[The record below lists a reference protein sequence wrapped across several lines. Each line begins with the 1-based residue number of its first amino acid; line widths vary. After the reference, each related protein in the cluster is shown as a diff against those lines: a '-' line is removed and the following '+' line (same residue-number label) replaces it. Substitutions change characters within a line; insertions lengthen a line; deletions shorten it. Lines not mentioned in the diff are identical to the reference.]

1 MYSPRNVI
9 SHCLNKT
16 YLSQLLIVCFFF
28 VLGIFSVQAE
38 TNVSSNITSNTTWSQ
53 DNAPYIISND
63 IVNPPNK
70 CYDCS
75 KP

>member
-1 MYSPRNVI
+1 MAAYITVGATTSHGGKVI
-9 SHCLNKT
+9 
-16 YLSQLLIVCFFF
+16 
-28 VLGIFSVQAE
+28 
-38 TNVSSNITSNTTWSQ
+38 
-53 DNAPYIISND
+53 